1 MGVYSRCKYC
11 DITLVEI
18 NENEAVC
25 EECGLMYKIHRSLKN
40 DKVKYIPL
48 EWEI

>member
-1 MGVYSRCKYC
+1 MGSYSKCKYC
-11 DITLVEI
+11 DTALVEI
-18 NENEAVC
+18 DENEAV
-25 EECGLMYKIHRSLKN
+25 CGLMYKIHRSLKN